1 MYDNWKFYPKMGNQE
16 NISKNILRNK
26 IRKIRIDY
34 NGSKQIENQEYVNQ
48 SNNLSQTQI
57 SFISRG

>member
-26 IRKIRIDY
+26 IRKIRIDD
-34 NGSKQIENQEYVNQ
+34 NGSKQIENQEYVN
-48 SNNLSQTQI
+48 
-57 SFISRG
+57 